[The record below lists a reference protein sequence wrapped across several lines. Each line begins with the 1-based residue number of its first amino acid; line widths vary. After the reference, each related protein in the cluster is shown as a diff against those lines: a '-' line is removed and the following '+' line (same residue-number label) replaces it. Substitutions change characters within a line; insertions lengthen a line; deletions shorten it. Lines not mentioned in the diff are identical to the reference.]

1 MFLKGR
7 TPLGWLQLVHH
18 KGRFAMAIAGVAF
31 AVILLFMQLGFM
43 NMLFDT
49 TVMLHKQLNA
59 DIVLASTKVRDM
71 TNTGTIPRRRLMQ
84 ALAVPGVA
92 DGEPLYTMLR
102 EWIKPAGKAR
112 GERGQMMLMGVR
124 PDFAAFKDPEITA
137 QQGRLTTPATALFDR
152 GSRGDYADFIAAVE
166 RGERPQTELGG
177 KTITIEGLFRVG
189 SSFGTEGVLVTSE
202 ESFFLF
208 ALNRTP
214 EAPSLG
220 LVRVSQGYN
229 AAHVA
234 SSINA
239 AIGDGDD
246 TRAMTIAQ
254 FIAHSR
260 SYIAKESPISFVF
273 SFGAIVGLFVGA
285 IVVVQILSTDV
296 QDHLSEY
303 ATFKAMGF
311 SNRYLLG
318 IVFEQSV
325 ILTVFG
331 FTPGLVISLIF
342 YELVRRGISMP
353 ITMPIDR
360 IVLVFGL
367 TAAMCA
373 LSGAIAMRRVRKA
386 DPAEVF

>member
-7 TPLGWLQLVHH
+7 TPLGWLQLTHH
-18 KGRFAMAIAGVAF
+18 KGRFAMALAGVAF

-71 TNTGTIPRRRLMQ
+71 NNAGTIPRRRLIQ
-84 ALAVPGVA
+84 ALGVPGVA
-92 DGEPLYTMLR
+92 DGEPLYITMR
-102 EWIKPAGKAR
+102 DWIKPSGKAR
-112 GERGQMMLMGVR
+112 GERGQMILIGVR

-137 QQGRLTTPATALFDR
+137 QQGRLTAPGTALFDR
-152 GSRGDYADFIAAVE
+152 GSRGDYAEFIAAVE

-177 KTITIEGLFRVG
+177 KTITIDGLFRVG
-189 SSFGTEGVLVTSE
+189 SSFGSEGALVTSA

-220 LVRVSQGYN
+220 LVRVSPGYD
-229 AAHVA
+229 AAEVA
-234 SSINA
+234 RSINA
-239 AIGDGDD
+239 AIDDGDD

-254 FIAHSR
+254 FVAHSR
-260 SYIAKESPISFVF
+260 SYVANESPISFIF

-296 QDHLSEY
+296 QDHLAEY

-311 SNRYLLG
+311 TDRYLLG
-318 IVFEQSV
+318 IVFEQSA
-325 ILTVFG
+325 ILTVLG
-331 FTPGLVISLIF
+331 FVPGLLISLIF
-342 YELVRRGISMP
+342 YEVVRRGISMP
-353 ITMPIDR
+353 ITMPFER
-360 IVLVFGL
+360 IALVFAL
-367 TAAMCA
+367 TAVMCVI
-373 LSGAIAMRRVRKA
+373 SGAIAMRRVQRA